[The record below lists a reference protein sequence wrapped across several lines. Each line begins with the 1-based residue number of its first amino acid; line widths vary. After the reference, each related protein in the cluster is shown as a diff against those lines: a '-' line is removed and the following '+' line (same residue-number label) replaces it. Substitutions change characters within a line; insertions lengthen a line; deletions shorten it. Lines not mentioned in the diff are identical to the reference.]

1 MFKRIVLFVLL
12 SPFFYQAQTSPFLDS
27 LLKTDLPQF
36 ANVLAP
42 FVRRV
47 VIDRTALTGTFD
59 FRLSWRPEFARGGG
73 GAPPPDAPAVPP
85 VDPNGSSI
93 FAALQEQLGLKL
105 DAQQA
110 PLEVIVIDAVDRPT
124 PD

>member
-1 MFKRIVLFVLL
+1 M
-12 SPFFYQAQTSPFLDS
+12 
-27 LLKTDLPQF
+27 PQF

-59 FRLSWRPEFARGGG
+59 FRLSWTPEFARGGG
-73 GAPPPDAPAVPP
+73 GPPPPDAPALPP

-105 DAQQA
+105 EARQV
-110 PLEVIVIDAVDRPT
+110 PLEVVVIDAVERPT